1 MDALPSRRYAVDS
14 SAGLR
19 AKLSGISLF
28 ALDVAEAKSMDI
40 NLSPDELEILNWLH
54 VRVRGFGE
62 KYLTRVSDLLAST
75 EISPENYEKALSYL
89 KAYKLVATGSVE
101 GGGSSGAAKGDGI
114 GLTHEGENLVRYHEK
129 HPPS

>member
-1 MDALPSRRYAVDS
+1 M
-14 SAGLR
+14 
-19 AKLSGISLF
+19 
-28 ALDVAEAKSMDI
+28 EI

-75 EISPENYEKALSYL
+75 DISPENYEKALSYL
-89 KAYKLVATGSVE
+89 KAYKLVATGAVE
-101 GGGSSGAAKGDGI
+101 GSSGGAKADGI

-129 HPPS
+129 HPPA

>member
-1 MDALPSRRYAVDS
+1 
-14 SAGLR
+14 
-19 AKLSGISLF
+19 
-28 ALDVAEAKSMDI
+28 MDI

-101 GGGSSGAAKGDGI
+101 GGGGSSAAAKGEGI
-114 GLTHEGENLVRYHEK
+114 ALTHEGENLVRYHDK
-129 HPPS
+129 HPPA

>member
-1 MDALPSRRYAVDS
+1 M
-14 SAGLR
+14 
-19 AKLSGISLF
+19 
-28 ALDVAEAKSMDI
+28 EI

-62 KYLTRVSDLLAST
+62 KYLTRVSDLLASI

-101 GGGSSGAAKGDGI
+101 GGGSSGVAKGEGI

-129 HPPS
+129 HPPA